1 MHTVRNPRSLST
13 TLAFLVLAT
22 AGAATAVSCSAP
34 DERDPEPGLSEPA
47 MRVRDCEG
55 PATSLPT
62 ELAATLE
69 PRPAP
74 TNQDDHWAHIARE
87 VPGGFAGVL
96 YDKGQP
102 VLMLTRPEQAQ
113 EAKAALASHFS
124 PGFFDVANAEV
135 RLARWDFAQLA
146 DWEAYLSKQGIWRP
160 ENGVRSEDLD
170 EAENRIVYGVM
181 DAASRARVAKELD
194 ALGVP
199 CDLVLVELRAPI
211 RALSAE

>member
-1 MHTVRNPRSLST
+1 MHTVRDPRSLST

-22 AGAATAVSCSAP
+22 AGAATAVSCSTP
-34 DERDPEPGLSEPA
+34 DESNPGSTLSEPA

-55 PATSLPT
+55 PATSLPA
-62 ELAATLE
+62 ELAATLD

-74 TNQDDHWAHIARE
+74 TTQDDQWARIARE

-96 YDKGQP
+96 YDNGQP
-102 VLMLTRPEQAQ
+102 VLMLTRPEEAQ

-124 PGFFDVANAEV
+124 PGFFDVAHAEV
-135 RLARWDFAQLA
+135 RRARWDFAQLS
-146 DWEAYLSKQGIWRP
+146 DWYAYLDTQGIWRP
-160 ENGVRSEDLD
+160 GNGLRSGDKD
-170 EAENRIVYGVM
+170 EAENRIVYGVV
-181 DAASRARVAKELD
+181 DAASRARFANELD

-199 CDLVLVELRAPI
+199 CDLVLLEIRAPI